1 MGKMVSWAGELFRRG
16 LGDETI
22 RTGKA
27 SNFNECKREAGG
39 REASYLASPRLRGEV
54 GFARSRESGWGGTH
68 RTRYIS
74 AFAGRAPPPHPFP
87 ARARAG
93 RGSNSAPSRFLF
105 PGGREQVSAASDGA
119 DHGRLGRIRFDLAPD
134 SHDPQV
140 DGAIEGF
147 AVARVGQFQE
157 ALPR

>member
-1 MGKMVSWAGELFRRG
+1 MGKMVSCAGELFRRG

-22 RTGKA
+22 RTGKG

-39 REASYLASPRLRGEV
+39 REASSDLAPLAGGGRIRAIERIRVRG
-54 GFARSRESGWGGTH
+54 TY
-68 RTRYIS
+68 RTRFIS
-74 AFAGRAPPPHPFP
+74 AFAGRASHPNPLP

-119 DHGRLGRIRFDLAPD
+119 DHGRLGRVRFDLAPD

-140 DGAIEGF
+140 AGAVEGF